1 MTTGRLVA
9 VAFIFLCTTVGWFT
23 LGGSIVH
30 RTGESDERLAREVA
44 QLWGG
49 RHDQLAPSAAVERSR
64 DVTESVQEKDDK
76 GQVHTRQVTK
86 TVIDTVALP
95 LESSR
100 LAVALDLDQR
110 RKGLLWY
117 DTYGVAFRGTYAVRN
132 PDAEERTL
140 VVQFRFPSA
149 DAIYD
154 GFVFRVAGK
163 EAPPV
168 TDLSQGASASVRV
181 PAGGE
186 VPVEITYRS
195 RGLGPWTYAFVPSG
209 VGQVR
214 DFTLDM
220 TTDFTNIDF
229 PAGTLSPGSR
239 ERQGEGW
246 RLGWRFDSLVTG
258 QRIGM
263 DPPDRINP
271 GPLAARITFFAPVSL
286 LGFIVV
292 MLVLGVLEGRSLH
305 PVNYFFLAAAFFAFH
320 LLLAYLVDHVNVHA
334 SFAIAAVTS
343 IALVVSY
350 LRLVGGWRLAVRQAG
365 LAQFAFLVLFS
376 YSFFFEGYT
385 GLTVTIGAVIA
396 LFVLMQLTAKVDW
409 DRVFD
414 AGDRG
419 VRTGARP
426 PAIP

>member
-1 MTTGRLVA
+1 LTTGRLVA
-9 VAFIFLCTTVGWFT
+9 VAFVFLCTTVAWFT

-49 RHDQLAPSAAVERSR
+49 RHEQVAPFAAVERSR

-76 GQVHTRQVTK
+76 GQLHTRQVTK
-86 TVIDTVALP
+86 TVVDRIALP
-95 LESSR
+95 LESSQI
-100 LAVALDLDQR
+100 AVALDLDQR

-117 DTYGVAFRGTYAVRN
+117 DTYGVSFRGRYLVRN
-132 PDAEERTL
+132 PDAQERTL
-140 VVQFRFPSA
+140 VIQFRFPSA

-154 GFVFRVAGK
+154 GFVFRVAGQ

-168 TDLSQGASASVRV
+168 TDMSQGASVATKV
-181 PAGGE
+181 AGLGE
-186 VPVEITYRS
+186 VPVEIAYRS

-214 DFTLDM
+214 NFTLDM
-220 TTDFTNIDF
+220 TTDFDAIDF

-239 ERQGEGW
+239 ERQGDGW

-286 LGFIVV
+286 LGFVTV

-334 SFAIAAVTS
+334 AFTIAALTS
-343 IALVVSY
+343 LALVVSY
-350 LRLVGGWRLAVRQAG
+350 LRLVGGWRMAVRQAG
-365 LAQFAFLVLFS
+365 LAQVAFLILFS

-385 GLTVTIGAVIA
+385 GLTITIGAVVA
-396 LFVLMQLTAKVDW
+396 LFILMQLTAKVNW
-409 DRVFD
+409 DQVFENG
-414 AGDRG
+414 AGAL
-419 VRTGARP
+419 RTDARP
-426 PAIP
+426 PSIR